1 MKYIWNKRNHLIV
14 MSLIACLL
22 FTGCSS
28 ETEPDSDEETN
39 VTSGVGNMSSVENTG
54 ETMLAAGVEQAFGEA
69 VIKGLEKRAAESESV
84 KEDEPATEEDA
95 TPGTENESA
104 TEEDVTAERENEET
118 IVPSGGGRMVAID
131 PGHQAKGNSQQEPV
145 GPGASQTKA
154 KVAGGT
160 RGVATGIYEYELTL
174 TISLQLKAELEAR
187 GYQVFMIRE
196 QNDVNISNA
205 ERATM
210 AANAGADILIRI
222 HADGS
227 ESASARGTMTICP
240 TPGNPYC
247 AGIYQ
252 DSRLLA
258 DKVLGSMIAET
269 GANNRGVWETDT
281 MSGINW
287 ATIPVTI
294 VEMGFMTNPDEDVLM
309 STPDYQSKL
318 VRGMANG
325 IDAYFSAKA
334 GE

>member
-1 MKYIWNKRNHLIV
+1 MMKYIGKKRNYLMV
-14 MSLIACLL
+14 FFLIAVWM
-22 FTGCSS
+22 FIGCGSK
-28 ETEPDSDEETN
+28 TEPDANEEVNTISN
-39 VTSGVGNMSSVENTG
+39 GESMSPVKSAG
-54 ETMLAAGVEQAFGEA
+54 EILLAAGVEQAFNEA
-69 VIKGLEKRAAESESV
+69 VIKGPKINTAESEAV
-84 KEDEPATEEDA
+84 EEDESEIEENITEEA
-95 TPGTENESA
+95 EK
-104 TEEDVTAERENEET
+104 EEDEGSEET
-118 IVPSGGGRMVAID
+118 IVPDRGGRMVAID
-131 PGHQAKGNSQQEPV
+131 PGHQAKGNSEQEPV

-160 RGVATGIYEYELTL
+160 KGVATGIYEYELTL

-210 AANAGADILIRI
+210 AANAGADVLIRI

-247 AGIYQ
+247 GGIYQ
-252 DSRLLA
+252 DSRLLS